1 MKSKVMYL
9 LLVIMILASC
19 AGNRKY
25 DDLMQR
31 ADSIMDAD
39 DDSAKVA
46 IRMLDG
52 VKTQLPEFT
61 KGQRMRYQLLYH
73 KAMNKAF
80 IPFTSDSIM
89 QEVADYYEY
98 HGSANNRMLAYYVL
112 GCVYRDMHEA
122 PTALEYYNKA
132 TEQADTTANDCD
144 YNTLGKVY
152 GQMALLFDKQYLPY
166 EELSAFKMLINMHL
180 RQTISRMPSGFT
192 KVGREHTL
200 IWER

>member
-1 MKSKVMYL
+1 MVVSLFFCTFAKKKSEMKSKVMYL

-89 QEVADYYEY
+89 QEVADYYEH

-144 YNTLGKVY
+144 YNTLG
-152 GQMALLFDKQYLPY
+152 LLAQFV
-166 EELSAFKMLINMHL
+166 ELS
-180 RQTISRMPSGFT
+180 R
-192 KVGREHTL
+192 
-200 IWER
+200 